1 MAYVFTMAEDLD
13 TDEPKSY
20 IKAVNTKERSQWL
33 EAMNDE
39 IQSLYKNDVW
49 RLVDK
54 PRNQKIKK
62 QMGIQKEAKGYW
74 KWKVKIQ
81 G

>member
-1 MAYVFTMAEDLD
+1 
-13 TDEPKSY
+13 
-20 IKAVNTKERSQWL
+20 
-33 EAMNDE
+33 MNDK

-62 QMGIQKEAKGYW
+62 QMGIQKRSKRLLEMESEDSRLDWLLRALHKERVLTLQKYSHLW
-74 KWKVKIQ
+74 
-81 G
+81 